1 MKFSKIFA
9 SSVALLALFVLLGF
23 GAPQANAQKHPAYL
37 HALSD
42 LRLYRYLLD
51 RASPNP
57 VFDAE
62 RQHAIAEIDAAI
74 REIEAASIEEGKNI
88 NFRPP
93 ADAEL
98 TPGNRFRK
106 AREAG
111 NAAWADINRE
121 EDNDFAHGLKHRAL
135 NHIEEANHTIDHIIR
150 AIDKMKM

>member
-9 SSVALLALFVLLGF
+9 STVALLALVVLFGF
-23 GAPQANAQKHPAYL
+23 GAPQLMAQNHPAYL

-42 LRLYRYLLD
+42 LRLYRFLLE

-57 VFDAE
+57 LFDAE
-62 RQHAIAEIDAAI
+62 RQPAIAEVDAAI
-74 REIEAASIEEGKNI
+74 REIMAASIEEGKNV
-88 NFRPP
+88 NFHPP

-121 EDNDFAHGLKHRAL
+121 EDNEYAHGLKHRAL

-150 AIDKMKM
+150 ALDKERM